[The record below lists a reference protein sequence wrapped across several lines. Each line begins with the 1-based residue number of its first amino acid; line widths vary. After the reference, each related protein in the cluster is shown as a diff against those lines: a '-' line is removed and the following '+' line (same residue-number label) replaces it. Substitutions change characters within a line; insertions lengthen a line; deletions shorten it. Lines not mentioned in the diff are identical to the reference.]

1 MENNEIQP
9 TGAGN
14 FEAWSLTISKK
25 LPEAWNLITRT
36 VDPLLYA
43 GLIELLG
50 SNNRFSKKE
59 SVVAPILDDTFNIAS
74 LQVKLVYSVPDFANF
89 QGSQEAVMHDQQYL
103 LQKVQ
108 QVGTIAWSLN
118 NIIMD
123 TNEGMVTAIFN
134 VPLGV

>member
-1 MENNEIQP
+1 MENNETQA
-9 TGAGN
+9 GAGN

-25 LPEAWNLITRT
+25 LPEAWSLITKT

-59 SVVAPILDDTFNIAS
+59 AIVAPILDNAFNITS
-74 LQVKLVYSVPDFANF
+74 LQVKLTYNVPDFANF
-89 QGSQEAVMHDQQYL
+89 QGSQDAVIHDQQYL

-108 QVGTIAWSLN
+108 QVGSITWSLG

-123 TNEGMVTAIFN
+123 IQKGAVTAIFN